1 MSTRQLTIAI
11 DAMGG
16 ENSPFKTLKGS
27 EIFSTNHQNL
37 KLIFFGNKANIKEV
51 INTNKLGTSFQSE
64 EAFENKDASPLII
77 DTDMLNHKRNTSN
90 PMVGPFESIKEGRNY
105 IKIFTAKR

>member
-1 MSTRQLTIAI
+1 MKTENLFQKISIEKKKNSYYLNFTI
-11 DAMGG
+11 DD
-16 ENSPFKTLKGS
+16 SFKKVKT
-27 EIFSTNHQNL
+27 T
-37 KLIFFGNKANIKEV
+37 V

-90 PMVGPFESIKEGRNY
+90 PIVGPFESIKKGKNY
-105 IKIFTAKR
+105 FKIFTTKR